1 MAARAD
7 PVTLTSPSTLALVAA
22 NLLVMAGVLFLGWN
36 IGEVLLLY
44 WGESVVIGFY
54 ALLKLGVLARWWIL
68 LQGPYF
74 VVPFGFMMLCFLVA
88 SLMIADE
95 SVRIDAGRYL
105 PQDYAAIAWDLAPAL
120 AAFVISHGV
129 SFCVNFLGRREY
141 VGRSAG
147 DLVIE
152 PYRRVIPMLIMVLL
166 AASFVTMFSGVR
178 ELMLVVVL
186 IKLAFDVLAHLQE
199 RRRAA
204 AAGGSG
210 AEPVP

>member
-1 MAARAD
+1 MPAPAA
-7 PVTLTSPSTLALVAA
+7 PVTLTSPSTLALFAA
-22 NLLVMAGVLFLGWN
+22 NVVPAIGVQFFGWN
-36 IGEVLLLY
+36 IGDVLLLY
-44 WGESVVIGFY
+44 WGESVVIGLY
-54 ALLKLGVLARWWIL
+54 TLLKLGVLARWWIL

-105 PQDYAAIAWDLAPAL
+105 PRDYAGIAWGLAPAL
-120 AAFVISHGV
+120 AAFAVSHGV

-141 VGRSAG
+141 VGRGAY

-166 AASFVTMFSGVR
+166 AASFVTMFGGVR
-178 ELMLVVVL
+178 ELMLVVIAV
-186 IKLAFDVLAHLQE
+186 KLVFDVAAHLQE

-204 AAGGSG
+204 IPAPRPQGRS
-210 AEPVP
+210 